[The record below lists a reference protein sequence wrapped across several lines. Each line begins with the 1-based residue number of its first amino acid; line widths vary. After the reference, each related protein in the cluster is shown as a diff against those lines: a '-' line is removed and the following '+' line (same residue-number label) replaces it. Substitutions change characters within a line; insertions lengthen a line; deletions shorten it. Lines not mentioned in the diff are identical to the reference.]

1 MGESRL
7 SEVTDYNYQ
16 LGQVESDVLSNLLD
30 RQRFVGRMEREL
42 ELLEAKRSGRNRT
55 VASSTFS

>member
-1 MGESRL
+1 M
-7 SEVTDYNYQ
+7 SEVTDWNYQ
-16 LGQVESDVLSNLLD
+16 LGQVDSDVLSNLLD

-42 ELLEAKRSGRNRT
+42 VLLEAKRSGRNRT